1 MSKPTMLSLYALAVG
16 LLAMPAFADSA
27 PPAGAHGGVPQ
38 PKQEIRHDYADLL
51 RGNTISFRADI
62 SYPQPVVLQPGQ
74 GARSTGSELAILYLA
89 ADGSAKLKR
98 WNAVNGVYDA
108 VKPARWNIEA
118 DTLCLQA
125 DWPNLKADRFC
136 MSIRVYPPVFAG
148 HGMGVNALIKG
159 DIRPGNPDG
168 L

>member
-1 MSKPTMLSLYALAVG
+1 MMGRTLVLLL
-16 LLAMPAFADSA
+16 LLAAFDATAADNHAPAQHDG
-27 PPAGAHGGVPQ
+27 PPP
-38 PKQEIRHDYADLL
+38 PKQEIRHDYAEAL

-62 SYPQPVVLQPGQ
+62 SYPHPVVLQQGQ
-74 GARSTGSELAILYLA
+74 GARSTGYELAILHLA

-98 WNAVNGVYDA
+98 WNNLRGEYDA
-108 VKPARWNIEA
+108 VKPARWSIEA
-118 DTLCLQA
+118 DKLCLLA

-148 HGMGVNALIKG
+148 HGVGVNALIKG